1 MTALYWVGLVITV
14 VLSGYLF
21 VALMRPEKF

>member
-1 MTALYWVGLVITV
+1 MSTIQWVGLVITILLFV
-14 VLSGYLF
+14 YLF